1 MVVSVRAVYKD
12 GQLQLLD
19 PVDLAEGQLVD
30 VTIQSAPQQE
40 FLMPEQ
46 VDVRLDAAG
55 VLLDNSE
62 IEDGTELSPEE
73 RHRIGILF
81 TGERSSEDLID
92 EDRGLY

>member
-30 VTIQSAPQQE
+30 VTIQSATL
-40 FLMPEQ
+40 LMPEQ

-55 VLLDNSE
+55 VLLGNSE
-62 IEDGTELSPEE
+62 IEEGSELSPEE
-73 RHRIGILF
+73 RHRIGMLF